1 MTRRLI
7 LLMAMLAACVG
18 VATTS
23 RAHEK
28 FRIIGTVAKV
38 DAKDLEIKQTKDG
51 KIIGMD
57 MTPGTVVM
65 RDGKKVAAAQLKV
78 GLYVVADAFGDSLEE
93 LEALEVKIVPAPAK

>member
-7 LLMAMLAACVG
+7 LIAMLAASLG
-18 VATTS
+18 LPTS
-23 RAHEK
+23 SPAHEK

-51 KIIGMD
+51 KIVGMD

>member
-7 LLMAMLAACVG
+7 LIALLAACLG
-18 VATTS
+18 IPTSS

-38 DAKDLEIKQTKDG
+38 DPKDLEIKQTKDG

-57 MTPGTVVM
+57 MTPGTVVT
-65 RDGKKVAAAQLKV
+65 RDGKKVAATQLKV